1 MPAGAIAPGVRSREN
16 TGVRLRQI
24 NIDYDAEHDRLL
36 MRIGTS
42 DGAEL
47 RLWLTRRYVKL
58 LWPLLVKL
66 AEDASPRIRT
76 QANPEARKALLGLE
90 HEQAL
95 ARADFSRPYENKT
108 PKTPLGESPLLL
120 SRIQTGH
127 DRNGQ
132 PIVALHPSDGQGVTL
147 NLDAVLLHSL
157 CRLIQAAAQK
167 SDWDIELR
175 LPGSDSRPPT
185 ERVQRT
191 IN

>member
-1 MPAGAIAPGVRSREN
+1 VGSREN

-24 NIDYDAEHDRLL
+24 NIDYDAESDRLL

-95 ARADFSRPYENKT
+95 SRADFSRPYENKT
-108 PKTPLGESPLLL
+108 PTTPLGESPLLL

-147 NLDAVLLHSL
+147 NLDGVLLHSL
-157 CRLIQAAAQK
+157 CRLLQAAAQK

-175 LPGSDSRPPT
+175 LPGAESRTPA
-185 ERVQRT
+185 ERAQRT